1 MRTIWP
7 YLILITW
14 MMMCF
19 MNQGFAQRSSVL
31 CVDAATHRY
40 PISKTDVGWFTD
52 TLGTKSFHEIYAS
65 RWTNYPIN
73 FSTIIR
79 TNGRIWT
86 KFMLCNKD
94 QHDRVFVLRAG
105 KWGRIQAYLLKHG
118 TIIHQLQTGSIIP
131 LALRSFPS
139 SHNDLLIDIPAQ
151 DTMEVYIGFH
161 PVFSI
166 YKHNDWQLE
175 VSAQGQ
181 LDQTEQTRGIWQGV
195 FFGIILVMIFYNL
208 FIFITVKDSSY
219 LYYVLSIISIGLYF
233 LFYYGFGIE
242 YIWPNAPRWD
252 TFAFTVINPFTSIT
266 RILFTRTYLHTDIH
280 LPRLNRFMQG
290 LLLFCM
296 GLMMTGLGCY
306 LTGTDWLEPL
316 VMLIGV
322 TGALVLMMMMV
333 AGYLTYR
340 RERNSS
346 ARYFM
351 AANILLVIGAIGF
364 ILRETGIMGDH
375 FISRYLVQYA
385 VLIQAVV
392 LSLGLG
398 SRLNRMRLQLAQEH
412 VEKQQIALDREREK
426 QQLIQVQK
434 QELQQ
439 QVEEKTVDLQ
449 QKNQIL
455 ETTISQL
462 RTSQQQLAELNAVKD
477 KLFSVVSH
485 DLRNPLAT
493 MQSFLKLLATHQDK
507 LSEEEKQKLYAE
519 AQQSIDNLNILLYN
533 LLQWS
538 RSQMNMLE
546 FRQVQLSVK
555 QLVDNALRMVQL
567 QAHMKEVKIHVQIPD
582 QVYALADRE
591 MTEFI
596 LRNLLSNAIKFSH
609 RQGNVHVLV
618 QVEDQSIQVCVQD
631 SGIGIQEAKVRKLLE
646 KQVFLS
652 RRGTEKEKGTG
663 LGLLVSKE
671 FIEKQGGTLQIHSEV
686 GKGSKFCFTLRRY
699 EV

>member
-1 MRTIWP
+1 MRTISQN
-7 YLILITW
+7 LILITL
-14 MMMCF
+14 MTICF
-19 MNQGFAQRSSVL
+19 AFQARAQRSSVL
-31 CVDAATHRY
+31 LVDATTHRL
-40 PISKTDVGWFTD
+40 PISKTDVHWFVD
-52 TLGTKSFHEIYAS
+52 TLGNKPFPEINS
-65 RWTNYPIN
+65 SHWTTFPSE
-73 FSTIIR
+73 FSTAIN
-79 TNGRIWT
+79 TNGIIWS
-86 KFMLCNKD
+86 KFAIHNTDHL
-94 QHDRVFVLRAG
+94 DRVFVLRAG
-105 KWGRIQAYLLKHG
+105 KWGRIHAYLITQG
-118 TIIHQLQTGSIIP
+118 RIFDSLQTGSSLP
-131 LALRSFPS
+131 LALRSYPS
-139 SHNDLLIDIPAQ
+139 SHNDLLISIAAQ
-151 DTMEVYIGFH
+151 DTMEVCIGFN

-166 YKHNDWQLE
+166 YKHNDLQFD
-175 VSAQGQ
+175 VSAQAQ
-181 LDQTEQTRGIWQGV
+181 LDQTDQTRRIWQGV

-219 LYYVLSIISIGLYF
+219 LYYVLSIMSIGLYF

-252 TFAFTVINPFTSIT
+252 TFAFAVINPFTSIT

-296 GLMMTGLGCY
+296 GLMMTGLSCY
-306 LTGTDWLEPL
+306 LTETDWLEPL

-322 TGALVLMMMMV
+322 TGALVLIMMMI

-340 RERNSS
+340 RERNST

-364 ILRETGIMGDH
+364 ILRETGVMGDH

-398 SRLNRMRLQLAQEH
+398 SRLNRMRLQLAQEQ
-412 VEKQQIALDREREK
+412 VEKQHIALEREREK
-426 QQLIQVQK
+426 QSLIQEQK
-434 QELQQ
+434 KELQK

-546 FRQVQLSVK
+546 FRQVRLSVK

-567 QAHMKEVKIHVQIPD
+567 QANMKQVDIHVQIPD

-618 QVEDQSIQVCVQD
+618 QVEGQTIHICVQD
-631 SGIGIQEAKVRKLLE
+631 SGIGIQEAKVKKLLE

-671 FIEKQGGTLQIHSEV
+671 FIEKQGGTLQIQSEV
-686 GKGSKFCFTLRRY
+686 GKGSRFCFTLPKS
-699 EV
+699 